1 MRNIQACRKRQLMT
15 MISRQVD
22 KNNMLIPVLYLNKL
36 FGRPIRGAVID
47 EYHLE
52 SAI

>member
-1 MRNIQACRKRQLMT
+1 
-15 MISRQVD
+15 MISRQID
-22 KNNMLIPVLYLNKL
+22 KNNMLIQILNRNKL
-36 FGRPIRGAVID
+36 LRRPIRGAVID